1 MNDALPTMLEA
12 PPALPVKVG
21 LVDGRLAPELMDGE
35 SQRQWLD
42 RVKSALGIQSDDL
55 ARYVLVTL
63 FRSCRQPEAL
73 KVNAMLAQIAEGHP
87 ADVQET
93 ILFTLMAATS
103 MRMQETF
110 LQRENAFDAEDAL
123 LKAKVIAQ
131 YGRLYARQLEAL
143 RRYHKTGDQKIT
155 VLRVDHADAVAVAG

>member
-1 MNDALPTMLEA
+1 MNNALPTMLEA
-12 PPALPVKVG
+12 LPALPVKVG

-35 SQRQWLD
+35 SQQQWLD
-42 RVKSALGIQSDDL
+42 RVKSVLGIQSNDL

-87 ADVQET
+87 VDAQET
-93 ILFTLMAATS
+93 IMLTLMAATS

-123 LKAKVIAQ
+123 RKAKVIAQ

-143 RRYHKTGDQKIT
+143 RRYRKTGDQKIT